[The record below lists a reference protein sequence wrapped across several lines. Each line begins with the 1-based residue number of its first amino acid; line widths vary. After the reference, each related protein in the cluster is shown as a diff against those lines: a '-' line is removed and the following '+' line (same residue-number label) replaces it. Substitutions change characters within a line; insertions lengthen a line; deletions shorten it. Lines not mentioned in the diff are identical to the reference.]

1 MLESFRLPFFASTM
15 ILVLFIKM
23 NIKLF
28 IIEVR
33 KLFDYQAYMFT
44 NRILNRIDLK
54 KMLEREQA
62 VKRGHD
68 YSDELSKR
76 FCSKVR

>member
-1 MLESFRLPFFASTM
+1 MLESFRLPFFASTR

-28 IIEVR
+28 VEVR

-44 NRILNRIDLK
+44 NRILVPDLK
-54 KMLEREQA
+54 KMLE
-62 VKRGHD
+62 KRGHD
-68 YSDELSKR
+68 YSDDNIELSKTS
-76 FCSKVR
+76 CSKVR